1 MSLPMSPHDLNLRL
15 SRNFT
20 LREAVKSQTASRLGI
35 DNTPPLEVIPKL
47 VRVAEHI
54 LEPARAHYG
63 VKYSP
68 NSFFRCPELNRAIGS
83 QDTSQHIKGEAVDI
97 EIPGQTNFDVAQ
109 WISQNLDFDQL
120 ILECYQPG
128 DPHSGWVH
136 ASYVSA
142 AENRREIL
150 HYNGKFYA
158 WGLP

>member
-1 MSLPMSPHDLNLRL
+1 MSPHDLNLRL

-20 LREAVKSQTASRLGI
+20 LREAVRSQTAARKGI
-35 DNTPPLEVIPKL
+35 DNTPSVELIAPM

-54 LEPARAHYG
+54 LEPIRAHAG
-63 VKYSP
+63 IGYSP
-68 NSFFRCPELNRAIGS
+68 NSFFRCLELNRAIGS
-83 QDTSQHIKGEAVDI
+83 KDTSQHIKGEAVDV
-97 EIPGQTNFDVAQ
+97 EVPGISNFDLAQ

-128 DPHSGWVH
+128 DLHSGWVH
-136 ASYVSA
+136 ISYVSV

-158 WGLP
+158 RGLP